1 MTQPSTELTQKRPGR
16 TRIDRAPVAKVF
28 GPVAKVLN
36 PLLARVSGSRL
47 IPLWAVLRH
56 RGRRSGRWYATPV
69 AVAWSDDSLFV
80 PLPFGTSADWPRNV
94 LAAGGA
100 IVKWKGSEHRM
111 VAPEIVSD
119 SSAFPPLERRALSLL
134 GIRGIMRLRFAP
146 DTSIESSQPVHVQAA
161 P

>member
-1 MTQPSTELTQKRPGR
+1 MTQASTTMTQTRPSR
-16 TRIDRAPVAKVF
+16 TRIERAPVARVF

-36 PLLARVSGSRL
+36 PLIARVSGTRL

-69 AVAWSDDSLFV
+69 AVAWTEDSLYV
-80 PLPFGTSADWPRNV
+80 PLPFGTAADWPRNV

-100 IVKWKGSEHRM
+100 TVKWKGSEHPM

-119 SSAFPPLERRALSLL
+119 ASAFHPIERRALSML
-134 GIRGIMRLRFAP
+134 GIRAVMRLRFAP
-146 DTSIESSQPVHVQAA
+146 RTSAGSSQTAHTNASH
-161 P
+161 